1 MTDLKTIKNW
11 NVEDSG
17 VKGNLISKR
26 LFMDKEDL
34 ENVNLNSN
42 IKINKGKDL
51 EDEFDID

>member
-11 NVEDSG
+11 NVEDSD

-42 IKINKGKDL
+42 RKISKGKDL